1 MPYAGDA
8 PPVSGKTL
16 PIPLVRTDALASFA
30 SGSFGHRG
38 LAAPPVRLRAVPAR
52 RQTGTSLMVTRSG
65 EWRLGTLAMVGLIV
79 LASTACKPVADAPA
93 APAADDRPMA
103 VSTAIAEAVSVPQ
116 TVDLPGR
123 LASTRAA
130 EVRAQVAGII
140 RERAFEEGSIVGK
153 GDVLFRI
160 DPAIYRAEVDAK
172 AAALARAEATK
183 VQAQRQSE
191 RTETLLERQAA
202 SAAQQDIAVAALRQ
216 AEADVA
222 SAKAQLARA
231 RIDLDFATVRA
242 PIAGRIGRALVT
254 EGALV
259 GQGDATKLALI
270 QQVDPIFADFNAP
283 AAGPSRLGSGKE
295 EKEVHL
301 VLPDGSLHADAGRLL
316 FTDVSVDPGTGQV
329 SLRATF
335 PNPKVALLPGTY
347 VRVRVAQGTLPGA
360 VIVPAQAMQRSS
372 AGVAQ
377 VYVVAED
384 RTVALRPVRA
394 GALTDAGWIVEDGL
408 KAGETVVVEGFQ
420 RLQPGMAVNPSPW
433 QAFRTASASAK
444 P

>member
-8 PPVSGKTL
+8 PVMAR
-16 PIPLVRTDALASFA
+16 PIPPSSRVRRCRPHPVAATVVAGLVVLTLA
-30 SGSFGHRG
+30 GCERG
-38 LAAPPVRLRAVPAR
+38 ADGQAAP
-52 RQTGTSLMVTRSG
+52 G
-65 EWRLGTLAMVGLIV
+65 
-79 LASTACKPVADAPA
+79 ADAGP
-93 APAADDRPMA
+93 PT
-103 VSTAIAEAVSVPQ
+103 VSTAVVEAATVPR
-116 TVDLPGR
+116 TLDLPGR
-123 LASTRAA
+123 LNPIRVA
-130 EVRAQVAGII
+130 EVRAQVSGII
-140 RERAFEEGSIVGK
+140 QERAFEEGSLVRK

-160 DPAIYRAEVDAK
+160 DPAVYRAEVDAK

-222 SAKAQLARA
+222 SARAQLARA
-231 RIDLDFATVRA
+231 RIDLDYATVRA

-259 GQGDATKLALI
+259 SQGEATKLALI

-283 AAGPSRLGSGKE
+283 ADDLGRLGERASGKE
-295 EKEVHL
+295 GTEVHL
-301 VLPDGSLHADAGRLL
+301 VLPDGSLHADSGRLL

-329 SLRATF
+329 SLRAKF

-360 VIVPAQAMQRSS
+360 VVVPAQAIQRSS

-377 VYVVAED
+377 VFVVD
-384 RTVALRPVRA
+384 RDKAVALRPVRE
-394 GALTDAGWIVEDGL
+394 GRLTDAGWIVEDGL

-420 RLQPGMAVNPSPW
+420 RIQPGMAVNPMPW
-433 QAFRTASASAK
+433 HGARTAAASAK

>member
-1 MPYAGDA
+1 MSTPTSLRRMP
-8 PPVSGKTL
+8 
-16 PIPLVRTDALASFA
+16 ILVAAT
-30 SGSFGHRG
+30 G
-38 LAAPPVRLRAVPAR
+38 LAIL
-52 RQTGTSLMVTRSG
+52 
-65 EWRLGTLAMVGLIV
+65 V
-79 LASTACKPVADAPA
+79 LQGCN
-93 APAADDRPMA
+93 PAADGQPASGPGTAGAAPD
-103 VSTAIAEAVSVPQ
+103 VSTVTVAAVTVPR
-116 TVDLPGR
+116 TFDLPGR
-123 LASTRAA
+123 LTSTRVA
-130 EVRAQVAGII
+130 EVRAQVSGII
-140 RERAFEEGSIVGK
+140 QERAFEEGSLVAK

-160 DPAIYRAEVDAK
+160 DSAVYRAEVDAK

-231 RIDLDFATVRA
+231 RIDLDYATVRA

-270 QQVDPIFADFNAP
+270 QQVDPIFADFNAS
-283 AAGPSRLGSGKE
+283 AADPSRLAERASGE
-295 EKEVHL
+295 ETEVRL
-301 VLPDGSLHADAGRLL
+301 VLPDGSLHADPGRLL

-329 SLRATF
+329 SLRARF

-347 VRVRVAQGTLPGA
+347 VRIRVAQGTLPGA
-360 VIVPAQAMQRSS
+360 VIVPAQAIQRSS

-377 VYVVAED
+377 VFVVGDD
-384 RTVALRPVRA
+384 RNVALRPVRA

-408 KAGETVVVEGFQ
+408 RVGETVVVEGFQ

-433 QAFRTASASAK
+433 QAPQTASASAK

>member
-1 MPYAGDA
+1 MP
-8 PPVSGKTL
+8 
-16 PIPLVRTDALASFA
+16 AL
-30 SGSFGHRG
+30 
-38 LAAPPVRLRAVPAR
+38 
-52 RQTGTSLMVTRSG
+52 
-65 EWRLGTLAMVGLIV
+65 V
-79 LASTACKPVADAPA
+79 LAIALVLQGCKPA
-93 APAADDRPMA
+93 ANGQAAADPGTAGPPPD
-103 VSTAIAEAVSVPQ
+103 VSTVTAEAATVPR
-116 TVDLPGR
+116 TLDLPGR
-123 LASTRAA
+123 LTSTRVA

-140 RERAFEEGSIVGK
+140 QERAFEEGGLVSK

-160 DPAIYRAEVDAK
+160 DPAVYRAEVDARS
-172 AAALARAEATK
+172 AALDRAEATR
-183 VQAQRQSE
+183 VQALRQSE

-202 SAAQQDIAVAALRQ
+202 STAQHDITTAALRQ

-231 RIDLDFATVRA
+231 RIDLDYATVRA
-242 PIAGRIGRALVT
+242 PIAGRIGRAMVT

-259 GQGDATKLALI
+259 GQGEATKLALI

-283 AAGPSRLGSGKE
+283 ADDPGRLASAKE
-295 EKEVHL
+295 EAEVRL
-301 VLPDGSLHADAGRLL
+301 VLPDGSLYADAGRLL

-347 VRVRVAQGTLPGA
+347 VRVRVAKGILPGA
-360 VIVPAQAMQRSS
+360 VVVPAQAIQRSS

-377 VYVVAED
+377 VYVVGED
-384 RTVALRPVRA
+384 RTATLRPVRA

-420 RLQPGMAVNPSPW
+420 RIQPGMAVNPLPW
-433 QAFRTASASAK
+433 HGARTAAASAK

>member
-8 PPVSGKTL
+8 SVMSR
-16 PIPLVRTDALASFA
+16 PIPPSLRGRARRSQPVAVGLVILALA
-30 SGSFGHRG
+30 GCERG
-38 LAAPPVRLRAVPAR
+38 VDGKAA
-52 RQTGTSLMVTRSG
+52 Q
-65 EWRLGTLAMVGLIV
+65 E
-79 LASTACKPVADAPA
+79 ADAGP
-93 APAADDRPMA
+93 PT
-103 VSTAIAEAVSVPQ
+103 VSTAVVEAATVPR
-116 TVDLPGR
+116 TLDLPGR
-123 LASTRAA
+123 LASTRVA
-130 EVRAQVAGII
+130 EVRAQVAGIV
-140 RERAFEEGSIVGK
+140 RERAFEEGGLVSK

-160 DPAIYRAEVDAK
+160 DSAVYRAEVDAK
-172 AAALARAEATK
+172 SAALDRAEAAR
-183 VQAQRQSE
+183 VQALRQSE

-202 SAAQQDIAVAALRQ
+202 SNAQNDITTAALRQ

-231 RIDLDFATVRA
+231 RIDLDYATVRA
-242 PIAGRIGRALVT
+242 PIAGRIGRAMVT

-259 GQGDATKLALI
+259 GQGEATKLALI

-283 AAGPSRLGSGKE
+283 AADSVSIAASGTE
-295 EKEVHL
+295 GAEVRL

-329 SLRATF
+329 SLRAKF

-347 VRVRVAQGTLPGA
+347 VRVRVAQGILPGA
-360 VIVPAQAMQRSS
+360 VVVPAQAIQRSS

-377 VYVVAED
+377 VFVVGED
-384 RTVALRPVRA
+384 RTAALRPVRA

-420 RLQPGMAVNPSPW
+420 RIQPGMAVNPMPW
-433 QAFRTASASAK
+433 HGARTAAASEK

>member
-1 MPYAGDA
+1 MSTSTLLRRMP
-8 PPVSGKTL
+8 SL
-16 PIPLVRTDALASFA
+16 LAVT
-30 SGSFGHRG
+30 G
-38 LAAPPVRLRAVPAR
+38 LAI
-52 RQTGTSLMVTRSG
+52 
-65 EWRLGTLAMVGLIV
+65 LGLQG
-79 LASTACKPVADAPA
+79 CKPSAEGQSADGPGTA
-93 APAADDRPMA
+93 ASPPE
-103 VSTAIAEAVSVPQ
+103 VSTVMAAAVTVPR
-116 TVDLPGR
+116 TLDLPGR
-123 LASTRAA
+123 LNPIRVA
-130 EVRAQVAGII
+130 EVRAQVSGII
-140 RERAFEEGSIVGK
+140 HERTFEEGSLVAK

-222 SAKAQLARA
+222 SARAQLARA

-283 AAGPSRLGSGKE
+283 TDNLGRLASGKE
-295 EKEVHL
+295 ETEVHL
-301 VLPDGSLHADAGRLL
+301 VLPDGSLHPDAGRLL

-329 SLRATF
+329 SLRASF

-360 VIVPAQAMQRSS
+360 VIVPAQAIQRSS

-377 VYVVAED
+377 VYVLAED

-394 GALTDAGWIVEDGL
+394 GALTEAGWIVEDGL

-433 QAFRTASASAK
+433 PAPRTTSASAK

>member
-1 MPYAGDA
+1 MSIPASLRRA
-8 PPVSGKTL
+8 PV
-16 PIPLVRTDALASFA
+16 
-30 SGSFGHRG
+30 
-38 LAAPPVRLRAVPAR
+38 LAAAC
-52 RQTGTSLMVTRSG
+52 
-65 EWRLGTLAMVGLIV
+65 LAI
-79 LASTACKPVADAPA
+79 LALEGCK
-93 APAADDRPMA
+93 PAADAQPAGGPGTAGAAPD
-103 VSTAIAEAVSVPQ
+103 VSTVTVAAVTVPR
-116 TVDLPGR
+116 TIDLPGR
-123 LASTRAA
+123 LTSTRVA
-130 EVRAQVAGII
+130 EVRAQVSGII
-140 RERAFEEGSIVGK
+140 QERAFEEGSLVRK

-160 DPAIYRAEVDAK
+160 DPAVYRAEVDAK
-172 AAALARAEATK
+172 AAALARAEATR
-183 VQAQRQSE
+183 VQALRQSE
-191 RTETLLERQAA
+191 RTDTLLERQAA
-202 SAAQQDIAVAALRQ
+202 STAQQDIAVAALRQ

-222 SAKAQLARA
+222 SARAQLARA
-231 RIDLDFATVRA
+231 RIDLDYATVRA

-283 AAGPSRLGSGKE
+283 ADDPGRLASGKE
-295 EKEVHL
+295 ETEVRL

-360 VIVPAQAMQRSS
+360 VILPAQAIQRSS

-408 KAGETVVVEGFQ
+408 RAGETVVVEGFQ

-433 QAFRTASASAK
+433 QGARTASAAAK